1 MPEASNNLIVELIVI
16 LRERSIAYAVG
27 GKGKFAWW
35 RGLRCAARH
44 LLRLRRAEGGTMRG
58 TEER

>member
-27 GKGKFAWW
+27 GEGKFAWW
-35 RGLRCAARH
+35 RGLGCAARH
-44 LLRLRRAEGGTMRG
+44 
-58 TEER
+58 